1 MRDMFSLN
9 PFVAFIYFASV
20 FSFTMFLQ
28 NPIFAF
34 IAVFGGMTFFI
45 IVKQTA
51 KTFGSFGFMMGLFL
65 VVVLTNPLFSHNGVT
80 VLFFLNNNPVTV
92 EAIIYGVY
100 LGLMLVAVLIWFR
113 CFNLVITDD
122 KWLYLTAKIS
132 PKISLLL
139 SSALRFVP
147 LLKEQSKKIKNAQK
161 AMGLYS
167 SESWFDKLKSV
178 LRVYSALIGW
188 SLEKAVD
195 TGASMKARGY
205 GLKGRTNYSLYK
217 FNKFDLLM
225 LCVIL
230 CLDSAVIALIEIS
243 EMSFSFYPFIEVSR
257 FGVYQISAVVLFAVM
272 CFLPFILSV
281 KEGVKWKY
289 LKSKI

>member
-1 MRDMFSLN
+1 
-9 PFVAFIYFASV
+9 
-20 FSFTMFLQ
+20 
-28 NPIFAF
+28 
-34 IAVFGGMTFFI
+34 
-45 IVKQTA
+45 
-51 KTFGSFGFMMGLFL
+51 
-65 VVVLTNPLFSHNGVT
+65 
-80 VLFFLNNNPVTV
+80 
-92 EAIIYGVY
+92 
-100 LGLMLVAVLIWFR
+100 MLVAVLIWFR

-195 TGASMKARGY
+195 TGAYRRNWNAEVIELNAGEYGIVCMKRRWAI
-205 GLKGRTNYSLYK
+205 LQLSL
-217 FNKFDLLM
+217 F
-225 LCVIL
+225 
-230 CLDSAVIALIEIS
+230 E
-243 EMSFSFYPFIEVSR
+243 
-257 FGVYQISAVVLFAVM
+257 
-272 CFLPFILSV
+272 
-281 KEGVKWKY
+281 
-289 LKSKI
+289 

>member
-92 EAIIYGVY
+92 ESIIYGVY

-147 LLKEQSKKIKNAQK
+147 LLKEQSKKFKNAQK

-217 FNKFDLLM
+217 FNKFDILM

-281 KEGVKWKY
+281 KEGVEWKY